1 MVGDREPVVNRTE
14 TIAAVTTVSLV
25 SLGILQIILGETIS
39 RSVALTAN
47 GIDCI
52 GDGFVSGIVW
62 AGLRFF
68 KRPADQRFHFGYY
81 KVENLASIAATIL
94 MFLLAGYIIL
104 RSYYQLVNPQVVQL
118 PLIGAIV
125 AFIAALVAIGLGV
138 YKIIKSRHTNMSSVK
153 LDAFNTIKDGTTSFL
168 TVVAL
173 LLSSFGYNIA
183 DPLIGFIIAGI
194 ILTIGF
200 AAIKEAGYMLVDA
213 CDGDC
218 LMYGLLIKTYAER
231 VKGVQAA
238 QVVRLRRTGPVIQG
252 ELEITVPGEMSVS
265 ELNKIQ
271 TEIIRI
277 SSEKISELE
286 RLTITAVPLEK

>member
-1 MVGDREPVVNRTE
+1 MPLTPSKMGQRHFLRLLRYFFHPLD
-14 TIAAVTTVSLV
+14 IL
-25 SLGILQIILGETIS
+25 LQI
-39 RSVALTAN
+39 R
-47 GIDCI
+47 
-52 GDGFVSGIVW
+52 
-62 AGLRFF
+62 
-68 KRPADQRFHFGYY
+68 
-81 KVENLASIAATIL
+81 
-94 MFLLAGYIIL
+94 
-104 RSYYQLVNPQVVQL
+104 
-118 PLIGAIV
+118 
-125 AFIAALVAIGLGV
+125 
-138 YKIIKSRHTNMSSVK
+138 
-153 LDAFNTIKDGTTSFL
+153 
-168 TVVAL
+168 
-173 LLSSFGYNIA
+173 
-183 DPLIGFIIAGI
+183 LIGFIIAGI
-194 ILTIGF
+194 IVTIGF

-218 LMYGLLIKTYAER
+218 LMYGVLIKTYAER